1 VVFPDPRLVVA
12 ELIEPLDQFE
22 VAAQREA
29 RVLAGRM
36 ERRDEDS
43 EAHARD
49 ERSGQVELLFGSASG
64 PQRSRNAAQHRT
76 LAAPLH
82 RCCARVADPGHC
94 APPNRD
100 RGPRTNRKPGTS
112 PRSSFDDRPTR
123 SPRLNLFVAN
133 ADTRR
138 YLPRPATEEAL
149 VLLEQRVVVER
160 AEATLL
166 VGPPGI
172 GKSMLLRVLAQRLRR
187 TLRSVTL
194 GAGDIDA
201 PTFCSFV
208 LDQLH
213 RDASEDPEQAIL
225 LLAADF
231 SAKRSALVIAI
242 DAAERLPLATAGRLG
257 ALAMTA
263 GGGLRIVAAAPEP
276 RRPRA
281 HSAATGHRS
290 RCAHR

>member
-1 VVFPDPRLVVA
+1 
-12 ELIEPLDQFE
+12 
-22 VAAQREA
+22 
-29 RVLAGRM
+29 M
-36 ERRDEDS
+36 
-43 EAHARD
+43 
-49 ERSGQVELLFGSASG
+49 
-64 PQRSRNAAQHRT
+64 T
-76 LAAPLH
+76 API
-82 RCCARVADPGHC
+82 
-94 APPNRD
+94 
-100 RGPRTNRKPGTS
+100 
-112 PRSSFDDRPTR
+112 R
-123 SPRLNLFVAN
+123 SPRLNLFVASG
-133 ADTRR
+133 DTRR
-138 YLPRPATEEAL
+138 YLPRPATEESLA
-149 VLLEQRVVVER
+149 LLEQRVVVER

-213 RDASEDPEQAIL
+213 RDASDDPEQAIL

-231 SAKRSALVIAI
+231 SARRSALVIAI

-276 RRPRA
+276 ATELARALGCDADPIALRTPMTLRETQAHLQAALAAAHAPPEVRDLFHGLDAMQIFRDSGGIPSEVNALAAERLATAVAEGAVAEPGRVAWGRPTPTKQRPIV
-281 HSAATGHRS
+281 SL
-290 RCAHR
+290 